1 MIIYKIVSK
10 LNGKIYIGQT
20 KYSLDK
26 RIAQHIKDNKT
37 PVQKAINKYGL
48 ESFEVSIIDEADT
61 RKELSEK
68 EVYWIKELNSKA
80 PNGYNLTDGGDG
92 LINPTKETREKIGK
106 ASSIRNKGSI
116 GWNTGLTKETD
127 ERLMKLSKKL
137 SGRKQTEESNN
148 KRSNSLSGKSK
159 SEEHKDNMKHPHIMS
174 AEGIAAIALSNND
187 PERLKNAS
195 IRMTGDN
202 NPSKR
207 PEVRKKN
214 SEAAKERAVLGI
226 GNTDYFSTHTFTKE
240 NNYQWLG
247 ENKVVIC
254 ANKNCGKSFEIR
266 PNKKDKYCSWECMCS
281 DPERAK
287 VISDKQKGKVF
298 SDEHLANIKIAQ
310 QKRRAEEKKQNQK
323 EKKQNQKENK

>member
-10 LNGKIYIGQT
+10 SNGKIYIGQT

-48 ESFEVSIIDEADT
+48 ESFEISIIDEADT

-116 GWNTGLTKETD
+116 GWNAGLTKETD

-137 SGRKQTEESNN
+137 SGRKQTEESND

-159 SEEHKDNMKHPHIMS
+159 SEEHKDNMRHPHIMS

-195 IRMTGDN
+195 IRFSGEN

-207 PEVRKKN
+207 PEVAKKI
-214 SEAAKERAVLGI
+214 SKKAKERAALGI

-247 ENKVVIC
+247 ENKVVLC
-254 ANKNCGKSFEIR
+254 ANKDCGKYFEDR
-266 PNKKDKYCSWECMCS
+266 PNGNKKYCNRKCMGA

-287 VISDKQKGKVF
+287 AISDKQKGKVL

-310 QKRRAEEKKQNQK
+310 QKRREKTKSK
-323 EKKQNQKENK
+323 GE

>member
-1 MIIYKIVSK
+1 MIIYKIVSNI
-10 LNGKIYIGQT
+10 NGKTYIGQT
-20 KYSLDK
+20 KFSLDK

-48 ESFEVSIIDEADT
+48 ESFEISIIDKADT

-80 PNGYNLTDGGDG
+80 PDGYNLTDGGDG

-127 ERLMKLSKKL
+127 KRVAQQAEKLI
-137 SGRKQTEESNN
+137 GRKQTKESND

-202 NPSKR
+202 NPAKR

-214 SEAAKERAVLGI
+214 SEAAKERAILGI
-226 GNTDYFSTHTFTKE
+226 GNADYFSTHIFKGKD
-240 NNYQWLG
+240 NRNWKG
-247 ENKVVIC
+247 GKKKVIC
-254 ANKNCGKSFEIR
+254 ANKNCGKTFEDR
-266 PNKKDKYCSWECMCS
+266 PNGDKKYCNRKCMGS

-298 SDEHLANIKIAQ
+298 SDEHLSNIKIAQ

-323 EKKQNQKENK
+323 ENK